1 MAFTLQVLAAEL
13 PPVGTSRSMAA
24 RFREYESGDGNV
36 PTPDRKPVRKM
47 TPPREELAQSISQAR
62 DEMSHDPNVIKSGE
76 NQNPE
81 EELPPA
87 QFTRSMLAKF
97 QQLED
102 PNAPA
107 PTPERSAQI
116 SATKRVSTASAPS
129 PQPVPVNRPSADS
142 GIAGLDDQDQP
153 ANFNDGDYDHSG
165 GVSENTP
172 AVLPGVVRESDTHD
186 EVELPEKGTTRSLL
200 AQWRNMEQTVKTS
213 HGSPSPPKPKQ
224 SWGSSSG
231 RSPAVN
237 HHPATRTPQ
246 SEHDHIDASE
256 SYQTESTPERDV
268 IRYDDAAVEDEMPP
282 PSFTRNMLAKFQNMQ
297 AEAERDAA
305 NLKTPPPQKKVQNYF
320 TEIFHFS
327 HTLHKYVKKDYP
339 NFENI
344 FFHFVVHTLHVRV
357 AGSGNIHLKIII
369 Y

>member
-1 MAFTLQVLAAEL
+1 MLAAEL

-36 PTPDRKPVRKM
+36 PVPDRKPVRKM
-47 TPPREELAQSISQAR
+47 TPPREELAQSISQA
-62 DEMSHDPNVIKSGE
+62 EHEISHDPNVIKSGE

-107 PTPERSAQI
+107 PTPVRSAQI
-116 SATKRVSTASAPS
+116 TSTKRVSTAAAPS

-142 GIAGLDDQDQP
+142 GIAGLDDQP
-153 ANFNDGDYDHSG
+153 ANFDNGDYDHSG

-172 AVLPGVVRESDTHD
+172 AVLPDVVRESDTHD
-186 EVELPEKGTTRSLL
+186 EEELPEKGTTRSLL
-200 AQWRNMEQTVKTS
+200 AQWRNMEQTVIA

-224 SWGSSSG
+224 SWGSSSAHTPSS
-231 RSPAVN
+231 RPAVN

-246 SEHDHIDASE
+246 SEPDHIDASE

-268 IRYDDAAVEDEMPP
+268 IRYDDAAVEDELPP

-305 NLKTPPPQKKVQNYF
+305 NLKTPPPQKKV
-320 TEIFHFS
+320 H
-327 HTLHKYVKKDYP
+327 
-339 NFENI
+339 
-344 FFHFVVHTLHVRV
+344 R
-357 AGSGNIHLKIII
+357 
-369 Y
+369 